1 MSRSS
6 HSGRHRSSLSR
17 NTDTSNEDLV
27 EQVKTIIT
35 TLDNVVSNYADRIE
49 SYIPSAQ
56 SAMAV
61 LDRIRFFREPNRLPE
76 QIWIIQGLQDFAYHD
91 ADSGCIRDVAE
102 WSQSAWLKVLRIHP
116 ENSQILMGMYMIYSL
131 ALVPSN
137 SVRVWLTRIVVLGL
151 GGNWLQR
158 AQAVLSKIQTEESN
172 QQTNGSS
179 QSSEPQLTSSE
190 LGNEIIADYEPP
202 TDGRRQRIESANYV
216 EARGYLQ
223 PAVDFYTRA
232 VRAADSENSM
242 TGDLLA
248 SAAEA
253 QMSLGNVTG
262 SPRDERYFSQAIRYL
277 RRAEAIPNYTLSI
290 YLQNYLDEYGRYVS

>member
-17 NTDTSNEDLV
+17 NTDTSNEDLI

-35 TLDNVVSNYADRIE
+35 NLDNVVSNYADRIE

-102 WSQSAWLKVLRIHP
+102 WSQSAWLKILRIHP
-116 ENSQILMGMYMIYSL
+116 ENSQILMG
-131 ALVPSN
+131 
-137 SVRVWLTRIVVLGL
+137 LGS
-151 GGNWLQR
+151 NWLQR
-158 AQAVLSKIQTEESN
+158 AQAVLSKIQNEESN

-190 LGNEIIADYEPP
+190 PRNEIIADYEPP

-242 TGDLLA
+242 TGSLLA
-248 SAAEA
+248 WAAEA